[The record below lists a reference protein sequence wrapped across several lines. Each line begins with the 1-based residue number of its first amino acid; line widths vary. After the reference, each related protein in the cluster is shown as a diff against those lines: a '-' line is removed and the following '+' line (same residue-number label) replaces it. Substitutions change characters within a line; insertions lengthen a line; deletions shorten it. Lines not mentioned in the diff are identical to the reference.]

1 MQNRAIVLIEVII
14 IIIALAIVA
23 LGIATYVSEG
33 LRYNISNINQDKAL
47 YLAQAG
53 IMQAVATYI
62 NTGSWSAMRN
72 VNVAEGLY
80 YHVGGGSADFL
91 LVDASGPI
99 AVNKEFYA
107 VPIKNISLNSAITIT
122 NMIVI
127 WNFGGNI
134 LKVRLGGSW
143 VWNIPVA
150 SPANL
155 DIMDFTIPAGT
166 EYASYSHQ
174 DWAFSKQIPA
184 GLSITVT
191 FIFSDG
197 TSRKVVLAQN
207 QRAGNKEFS
216 IKATGEVRS
225 GSKVEARRTLI
236 ATYDTNTS
244 TITSWE
250 ETQDHII
257 P

>member
-1 MQNRAIVLIEVII
+1 MKNRAIVLIEVII

-23 LGIATYVSEG
+23 LGIATYITEG
-33 LRYNISNINQDKAL
+33 LRYNISNINQDRAL

-80 YHVGGGSADFL
+80 YHVGGGSSDFL
-91 LVDASGPI
+91 LVDASDPM
-99 AVNKEFYA
+99 AVHKDLYSI
-107 VPIKNISLNSAITIT
+107 PIKNLSLNSAITIT
-122 NMIVI
+122 SMVVT
-127 WNFGGNI
+127 WNFGGRI
-134 LKVRLGGSW
+134 SRVRLGGTW
-143 VWNIPVA
+143 VWSGSQY

-155 DIMDFTIPAGT
+155 DIADFTLLAGA
-166 EYASYSHQ
+166 EYSTYWHQ
-174 DWAFSKQIPA
+174 TWNFSSQIPA
-184 GLSITVT
+184 GFSVTVT
-191 FIFSDG
+191 FTFSDG

-225 GSKVEARRTLI
+225 GNKVEARRTLV
-236 ATYDTNTS
+236 ATYDTNTGK
-244 TITSWE
+244 ITSWE